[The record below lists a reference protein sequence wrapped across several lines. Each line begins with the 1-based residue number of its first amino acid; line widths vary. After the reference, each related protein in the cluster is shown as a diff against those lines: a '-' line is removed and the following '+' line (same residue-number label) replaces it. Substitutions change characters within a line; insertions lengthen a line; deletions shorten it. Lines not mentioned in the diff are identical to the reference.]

1 MVVVGGSATILGKA
15 AVVNTGDSVTLED
28 EGAIVGGSVE
38 KDLDSKYWSEESTA
52 YLYTHTRH

>member
-15 AVVNTGDSVTLED
+15 AVVHTGDSVTLEG
-28 EGAIVGGSVE
+28 EGATVCGSVE

-52 YLYTHTRH
+52 YLYTRTRH